1 VLEQVAPYWPA
12 AVGIAALVAIVAAVS
27 RGILI
32 LYRKMRGRT
41 VARRTTRILETV
53 TPLLD
58 ERFQVVDTAILNL
71 RLELG
76 ETKQVV
82 DDIEAVVSNGLQDDV
97 KQIREQ
103 QAHVVDRIDRIYDHL
118 VGD

>member
-1 VLEQVAPYWPA
+1 MLEQVAPYWPA
-12 AVGIAALVAIVAAVS
+12 AAGIAAVVAIVAAVS
-27 RGILI
+27 RVILVV
-32 LYRKMRGRT
+32 YRKMRGRA
-41 VARRTTRILETV
+41 VKLRTTRILETV

-82 DDIEAVVSNGLQDDV
+82 DDIEAIVSNGLQDDI
-97 KQIREQ
+97 KEIREKQ
-103 QAHVVDRIDRIYDHL
+103 GHVVDRIDRIYDHL